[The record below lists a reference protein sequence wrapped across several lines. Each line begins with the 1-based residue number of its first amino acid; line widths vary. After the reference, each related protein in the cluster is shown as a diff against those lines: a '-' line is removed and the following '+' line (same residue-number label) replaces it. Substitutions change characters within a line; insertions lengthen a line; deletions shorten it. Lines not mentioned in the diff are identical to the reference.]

1 MEDVDAAASS
11 VVIQVPPDDDGNAEP
26 TDEAAEV
33 AVAEAAAEVAVAEE
47 EKKSLLTRFLTWQPP
62 TDAWYIKWARR
73 SKLPALK
80 EAAKKDIHVIIR

>member
-1 MEDVDAAASS
+1 MEDAAAADA
-11 VVIQVPPDDDGNAEP
+11 VVVVVADDEGNVES
-26 TDEAAEV
+26 TNEA
-33 AVAEAAAEVAVAEE
+33 AAAEVAVPDEE
-47 EKKSLLTRFLTWQPP
+47 QKSRLQRFLTWQPP

>member
-1 MEDVDAAASS
+1 MEDVDAAAS
-11 VVIQVPPDDDGNAEP
+11 VVIEVPPDDDGNAEP
-26 TDEAAEV
+26 TDEAADV
-33 AVAEAAAEVAVAEE
+33 AVAAE

-62 TDAWYIKWARR
+62 TDVWYIKWARR